1 MNVLTIAF
9 AIVALIIGFVIG
21 YVMSKNNI
29 ENRLKDSNKTAS
41 MIIENANK
49 EAETMKKETL
59 LEARE
64 QIQDYRTQVE
74 NELQQRRSEVSR
86 QENRVEQRED
96 NLDFKDEQLSLR
108 EVNLSEKEEKLVQKG
123 IELDEREQKLD
134 ELFQQQEDKLQ
145 EIAEMTRDEAHQQI
159 LQTAE
164 REMEHEIAVLIKKS
178 EEEAKRQSEKIA
190 KDIITQS
197 ITRSAA
203 DEVAESTVSV
213 IHLPNDDMKGR
224 IIGKEGRNIRTIESL
239 TGMDV
244 IIDDTPETVV
254 LSGFDPIRR
263 EIAKLT
269 LEKLIKDGRIH
280 PGRIEEA
287 VEKSRKEMEK
297 RIREIGE
304 ETVFE
309 LGIHNLHPDLIKI
322 VGRLNYRTSYGQN
335 ALIHSKEVAKIS
347 GILAS
352 EIGEDAHMAKRA
364 GLLHDIGKAID
375 GEVEG
380 SHVEIG
386 VELAM
391 KYNEPKEVVDAIAS
405 HHGDAPANSTIAVLV
420 EAADQISAARP
431 GARSESL
438 ESYLQRLSDL
448 EEISNDFDGVKESYA
463 IQAGREV
470 RVIVKPDEVQDA
482 DAIKLAHDI
491 RKRIESDMEY
501 PGHIKVTVIRETR
514 VTETA
519 K

>member
-9 AIVALIIGFVIG
+9 AIVALIIGFAIG

-29 ENRLKDSNKTAS
+29 ENRLKDSNSTAS
-41 MIIENANK
+41 KIIENANK

-86 QENRVEQRED
+86 QENRVAQRED
-96 NLDFKDEQLSLR
+96 NLDFKDEQLSNR
-108 EVNLSEKEEKLVQKG
+108 EINLSEKEEKLVQRGTK
-123 IELDEREQKLD
+123 LDEREQNLD
-134 ELFQQQEDKLQ
+134 GLFKQQEDKLQ

-159 LQTAE
+159 LQTVE

-178 EEEAKRQSEKIA
+178 EEEVKRQSEKIA

-197 ITRSAA
+197 ITRNAA

-297 RIREIGE
+297 HIREIGE

-352 EIGEDAHMAKRA
+352 EIGEDAHLAKRA

-391 KYNEPKEVVDAIAS
+391 KYNEPKEVIDAIAS
-405 HHGDAPANSTIAVLV
+405 HHGDAPANSIIAVLV

-438 ESYLQRLSDL
+438 ESYLQRLSNL
-448 EEISNDFDGVKESYA
+448 EEISNGFDGVKESYA